1 MLIKEE
7 NRYNGGV
14 VAANYLLIINISFSK
29 IDVSVSDMYTWI
41 RVSGISMSNGFDICA
56 GEEFLRLISFIFVR
70 LIIQFR
76 DRPLSTVFKLL
87 TVHPI
92 FLYIFVSTILRSHT
106 RFNCFISFHP
116 LRIVLFH
123 TRATMLRFT
132 SRFIYIERLHPV
144 LLISIRVHPPVT
156 FVDAIFII
164 PFLSIPLILRF
175 TFYHTV

>member
-1 MLIKEE
+1 
-7 NRYNGGV
+7 
-14 VAANYLLIINISFSK
+14 
-29 IDVSVSDMYTWI
+29 MYTWI

-92 FLYIFVSTILRSHT
+92 FLYICFHDPSIPYAIQLFYIVPPASHRIIPHT
-106 RFNCFISFHP
+106 RDDATFYISFHLYRTFTPRSINFDTCTP
-116 LRIVLFH
+116 LSSP
-123 TRATMLRFT
+123 M
-132 SRFIYIERLHPV
+132 
-144 LLISIRVHPPVT
+144 T